1 MAQEEPGWSPQP
13 FRHPPPAPAGHRPS
27 PSSWSGRGSC
37 RAPGGCRPDCTGP
50 SASPAPG
57 ACRTGGAQGE
67 VRAGGDRELP
77 LPHRSS
83 TRATPRRRGRGQGA
97 EEGAGGPDLA
107 VEAQGHGLVLQRHE
121 EGAAVQLVLQVEH
134 HGVHWGRGSILGQGQ
149 RFGMCGQPSAPG
161 GAQGPPK
168 HRAHPRASPLA
179 PQGPSSSHHP
189 HPTQHRAITTFP
201 QTLSPSQ
208 GSFAAQML
216 SRPPVLGSAEPV
228 LPQDPPSRPL
238 PPQPC
243 PLPRSVSPLSMALLR
258 ASLLRF
264 IFSSSGTCSPER
276 GSYSSSC
283 GQRRGHQRAA
293 PVGAS
298 TPPAPRGP

>member
-1 MAQEEPGWSPQP
+1 MGQAQAPGRTWPPSPFPREGAQDAAMAQEEPGWSPQP

-37 RAPGGCRPDCTGP
+37 RAPGGCRPGCTGP

-83 TRATPRRRGRGQGA
+83 TRAAPRRRGGGQGA

-134 HGVHWGRGSILGQGQ
+134 HGVHWGRAAFWGRGSVLG
-149 RFGMCGQPSAPG
+149 CA
-161 GAQGPPK
+161 
-168 HRAHPRASPLA
+168 ASP
-179 PQGPSSSHHP
+179 QHQEGHRGHPSTGH
-189 HPTQHRAITTFP
+189 I
-201 QTLSPSQ
+201 
-208 GSFAAQML
+208 
-216 SRPPVLGSAEPV
+216 PV
-228 LPQDPPSRPL
+228 LPPL
-238 PPQPC
+238 LRRAPAAPTTPI
-243 PLPRSVSPLSMALLR
+243 PRSTEP
-258 ASLLRF
+258 
-264 IFSSSGTCSPER
+264 
-276 GSYSSSC
+276 
-283 GQRRGHQRAA
+283 
-293 PVGAS
+293 
-298 TPPAPRGP
+298 